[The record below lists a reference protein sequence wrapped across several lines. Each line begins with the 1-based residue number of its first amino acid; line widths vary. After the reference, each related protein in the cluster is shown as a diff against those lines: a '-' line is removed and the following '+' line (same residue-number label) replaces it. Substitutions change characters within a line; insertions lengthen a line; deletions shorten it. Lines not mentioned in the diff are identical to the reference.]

1 MEHGWPQTETMKTKR
16 GVEGTTVIL
25 CLSAWGTPQLFSLAA
40 TSLYIPIS
48 NAWSI
53 YVQEDVIIFVY
64 VKPPLHCKDNSNVVT
79 YMFFRCNWFIVLMA
93 CYWSSTWLFYTLL
106 KVYRV
111 LKCPT
116 VIKELFLPS
125 VVNFTSY
132 IWALLL
138 GAFIFIIVIS
148 SG

>member
-93 CYWSSTWLFYTLL
+93 SVIDLPPGCSIHYWKCIEYWSVQLLL
-106 KVYRV
+106 KNCFS
-111 LKCPT
+111 LQLS
-116 VIKELFLPS
+116 I
-125 VVNFTSY
+125 
-132 IWALLL
+132 LLH
-138 GAFIFIIVIS
+138 IF
-148 SG
+148 GLCC